1 MIENI
6 IFVTVLIL
14 SVGFSIYFYLD
25 ALKKER
31 RIHKHN

>member
-6 IFVTVLIL
+6 VFITVLVL

-25 ALKKER
+25 ALKKDR
-31 RIHKHN
+31 RRHKNY